1 MSGFGW
7 AVWDGYAQGDRNMNM
22 ENGRAPPCQAGREGT
37 MRTENMY
44 FHTPKSRSFRLD
56 NFVHCF
62 FYI

>member
-44 FHTPKSRSFRLD
+44 FHTPKSRSFR
-56 NFVHCF
+56 
-62 FYI
+62 